1 MTNQR
6 TPPGFEGFRPG
17 AQKTERPG
25 PQHVQPPPGPPR
37 RRAGAQK
44 KPKRKRSSGIGTVLL
59 VIGVGMLAL
68 FGAALAFLMVAPPTD
83 AIRDELVA
91 QVKASTGRDLTIKGG
106 AGLTFFPALG
116 FSMGKVSLSAP
127 PAMGGAPFVRMK
139 RMTVQ
144 VKLLPLLSRK
154 ISIDSFILDAPVFDL
169 RVDKQGR
176 KSWEFAAHQAG
187 AGHVQLAQADGR
199 QGTMNDG
206 PAAFGSPG
214 LGGSSGASGGGFDV
228 AALDQLELGDVRI
241 SDGTVGYTDEGSGT
255 QERVEKINVTL
266 GLKSIASPFTVKGN
280 LRYKSEQIAFNS
292 TLRSVKSILG
302 QRPADLNATVQS
314 AHLTGTYKGTIDVSN
329 DLRLDGDV
337 TAQSASVRAL
347 AKWLGTDLPPA
358 KGFGPFSLQGR
369 LKANGPVYNLANI
382 KLGLDGATGD
392 GNVTVMTN
400 GPRPKVSGNLR
411 LSELDLNKYM
421 PAAGT
426 ADRRKA
432 KKAKPGRK
440 KPSSIEDLI
449 NRPGPRVQGYTKR
462 AGWSREPIDFSALG
476 AVDANLKLALGK
488 LLYEKIKVGRS
499 RMDVVLTN
507 RALTAKL
514 NDMELYS
521 GTGRGVLTL
530 NARQA
535 NAAMGANFNLNGVS
549 AQPLLNDAAEIN
561 WLAGKGQ
568 LLLAVKSSGQN
579 EQQIIKRLNGTASIA
594 FEDGAI
600 VGVNVPK
607 TVRAIQQGR
616 FTDLGGSPDEKT
628 DFSQL
633 TASFNIQKGIAV
645 NNDLK
650 MQSPLLRVTG
660 EGKVMLPKRR
670 VDYTVKPKVVA
681 SLSGQGGDQSTSGLE
696 IPVRVHGPFEDL
708 SYTPDFKGLLKD
720 PGKAADTVRELGRKY
735 GGEEAG
741 KVLDSLLGGGNNKD
755 GKGVDTKKLLDGFL
769 GGR

>member
-17 AQKTERPG
+17 AQNTERPG
-25 PQHVQPPPGPPR
+25 APRIQSPPGPQR
-37 RRAGAQK
+37 RRAGGHK

-106 AGLTFFPALG
+106 TGLTFFPALG
-116 FSMGKVSLSAP
+116 FTLGNVSLSAP

-154 ISIDSFILDAPVFDL
+154 VSIDSFILEAPVFDL

-176 KSWEFAAHQAG
+176 KSWEFAARQSGLGRIH
-187 AGHVQLAQADGR
+187 LAQADGR
-199 QGTMNDG
+199 QGTINDG
-206 PAAFGSPG
+206 PSAFGFPG
-214 LGGSSGASGGGFDV
+214 LGGSPGASGGGLDV
-228 AALDQLELGDVRI
+228 AALDQLELGNVRI
-241 SDGTVGYTDEGSGT
+241 TEGTVGYTDEGSGT
-255 QERVEKINVTL
+255 KERLENINVTL

-280 LRYKSEQIAFNS
+280 LRYKGEQIAFNS
-292 TLRSVKSILG
+292 ALRSVKSIIG

-314 AHLTGTYKGTIDVSN
+314 AHLTGTYKGKIDVSK

-347 AKWLGTDLPPA
+347 ARWLGTDLPPA
-358 KGFGPFSLQGR
+358 NGFGPFSLQGR

-392 GNVTVMTN
+392 GNLTVKIN
-400 GPRPKVSGNLR
+400 GPRPNVSGDLR

-421 PAAGT
+421 PVAGAT
-426 ADRRKA
+426 ASQKG
-432 KKAKPGRK
+432 KKAKAGRN

-449 NRPGPRVQGYTKR
+449 NRPGPRVQGYTQR

-499 RMDVVLTN
+499 RLDVALSN

-530 NARQA
+530 NARQP
-535 NAAMGANFNLNGVS
+535 NAAWGANFNLNGVS

-568 LLLAVKSSGQN
+568 LLLAVKSSGKN
-579 EQQIIKRLNGTASIA
+579 EQQFINRLNGTASFA

-616 FTDLGGSPDEKT
+616 FTDLGGAPDEKT

-633 TASFNIQKGIAV
+633 TASVNIQKGIAV

-660 EGKVMLPKRR
+660 EGKVMLPRRR
-670 VDYTVKPKVVA
+670 VDYIVKPKIVA
-681 SLSGQGGDQSTSGLE
+681 SLSGQGGDEAASGLE
-696 IPVRVHGPFEDL
+696 IPVRIHGPFEDL
-708 SYTPDFKGLLKD
+708 RYTPDFKGLLKD
-720 PGKAADTVRELGRKY
+720 PNKAAETVRELGRKY

-741 KVLDSLLGGGNNKD
+741 KVLDNLLGGGNNND
-755 GKGVDTKKLLDGFL
+755 GKSIDTKKLLDGFL